1 MKILRMT
8 SDFCVNLAACAVLG
22 LKWCDSR
29 ITYIIVDVV
38 SAAIVSHRDRRQSQH
53 DSLDGA

>member
-29 ITYIIVDVV
+29 ITYIIVYTENDW
-38 SAAIVSHRDRRQSQH
+38 SNEECTIQ
-53 DSLDGA
+53 